1 MLPANYYHGPGNGQY
16 GDSAFL
22 IEWLHKLPPKMQ
34 KPVSD
39 RYSEIYAQLVKD
51 DPKECRFRANCWLR
65 KTIAKVRNDIQKRNS
80 DGLPF

>member
-1 MLPANYYHGPGNGQY
+1 MLPANFYNGPDHGQY
-16 GDSAFL
+16 GDKAFL

-39 RYSEIYAQLVKD
+39 RYSDIYAQLSEEA
-51 DPKECRFRANCWLR
+51 PNECRFRANCWLR
-65 KTIAKVRNDIQKRNS
+65 KTVAKVRAKVKKENC